1 MIAHP
6 IGEHVAPQ
14 YFCQGSPV
22 QLGTEMSEGMILW
35 ARMMLIF
42 EAASEIRASWP
53 LWEAVGVV
61 EEVGV
66 VLSPEER
73 PANRN
78 LEWEL

>member
-6 IGEHVAPQ
+6 IGEHVALQ
-14 YFCQGSPV
+14 YFYQGLPV
-22 QLGTEMSEGMILW
+22 QLGTEKSEGMILW
-35 ARMMLIF
+35 VRMMLIF

-66 VLSPEER
+66 ALALEER
-73 PANRN
+73 LANQN
-78 LEWEL
+78 L